1 MNYFHSISLVFG
13 IITILAG
20 VLGVVSG
27 SLMGQKLRVRFPTA
41 DAVICGIGMLCSAPL
56 FYGGIMLAIGPLEPV
71 YALFFFAMWFLCLNW
86 ALVGDMLLVWTF
98 VSSIP
103 PLFVSQILKS
113 FNLTVKLSLLRRT
126 RFVCFSVRC
135 CSNTKIHCRSRPNL
149 DLSRP
154 G

>member
-1 MNYFHSISLVFG
+1 MNLIISLLLTLCYVNIRSISLVFG

-86 ALVGDMLLVWTF
+86 ALVGDMLLVGTF
-98 VSSIP
+98 
-103 PLFVSQILKS
+103 S
-113 FNLTVKLSLLRRT
+113 FINYAD
-126 RFVCFSVRC
+126 F
-135 CSNTKIHCRSRPNL
+135 
-149 DLSRP
+149 
-154 G
+154 